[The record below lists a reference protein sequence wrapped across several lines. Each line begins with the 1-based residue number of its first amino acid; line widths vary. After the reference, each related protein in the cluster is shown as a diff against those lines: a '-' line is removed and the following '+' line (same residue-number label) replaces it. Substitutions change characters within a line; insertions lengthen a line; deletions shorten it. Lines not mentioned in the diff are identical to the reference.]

1 MVTTPNTDIDFLNN
15 IHNMCIDPKNREVY
29 LHSSFDSEEE
39 SGVEFRSAIVF
50 EKNLRYLNLIS
61 NEPILVH
68 MHLPGGDW
76 QDCMGIYDTIKASPS
91 KIFIL
96 AYGKVESA
104 SSILFQAA
112 HLRVLM
118 PNTHM
123 LIHYGSLS
131 IDNEHK
137 AAKSS
142 FEWSEKESLKMINM
156 FTDRCIG
163 SPIAKERNWKKH
175 IIRKHIMTQL
185 DNKSDWILNA
195 EEAVYYGFADG
206 VLGDRK
212 FSTIDK
218 LKNRKR

>member
-1 MVTTPNTDIDFLNN
+1 MVALQNTDMDLNI
-15 IHNMCIDPKNREVY
+15 IHNLCIDPRNREVY

-39 SGVEFRSAIVF
+39 SGVEFRSAVMF
-50 EKNLRYLNLIS
+50 EKNIRYLNLIS

-76 QDCMGIYDTIKASPS
+76 QDCMGIMDAISSSAA

-104 SSILFQAA
+104 SSILFQYAD
-112 HLRVLM
+112 LRVLM

-156 FTDRCIG
+156 FSERCID

-175 IIRKHIMTQL
+175 IIKKHIMSQL

-195 EEAVYYGFADG
+195 DESVYYGFADG

-212 FSTIDK
+212 FTTIEK
-218 LKNRKR
+218 LKSRKR